1 MEENLLSPSNLILFG
16 RVFPLTYDPASI
28 PVTKSHNNHLQQQLK
43 QPDAKFARIYAMSY
57 EGHFYNLPRPT
68 IFLVHGDGEEIR
80 GSGLANRGGGANV
93 RPTTTDSGLVAREF
107 DFEYGGAVGPN
118 DSPSLRYWEYDKDDI
133 SLRLDITTGH
143 LSEILIDATIA
154 PDLDDGIASRAV
166 YNTRAV
172 ALTRA
177 VFSSRDELSAR
188 HRLKG

>member
-1 MEENLLSPSNLILFG
+1 M
-16 RVFPLTYDPASI
+16 
-28 PVTKSHNNHLQQQLK
+28 
-43 QPDAKFARIYAMSY
+43 
-57 EGHFYNLPRPT
+57 
-68 IFLVHGDGEEIR
+68 
-80 GSGLANRGGGANV
+80 
-93 RPTTTDSGLVAREF
+93 AREF
-107 DFEYGGAVGPN
+107 DFEHGEPVPPN
-118 DSPSLRYWEYDKDDI
+118 YVAGEHLRYWEYDKDDI